1 MGGDDS
7 QKLLPCRGSYS
18 PPGRKPPAQ
27 LRINNVT
34 ETAGWNLARGT
45 PSFWPG
51 LSYRPPGSLL
61 ESRGGSILPRAEVL
75 PEIGVHGRATGFVTF
90 HAATARVF
98 FQVWHPLVSP
108 KYSARIGNTSSPCL
122 ASPAAMFRRF

>member
-61 ESRGGSILPRAEVL
+61 ESRGGSILPRAEGQTEARLNDV
-75 PEIGVHGRATGFVTF
+75 VGRSEER
-90 HAATARVF
+90 RVGEEGRSR
-98 FQVWHPLVSP
+98 WWPD
-108 KYSARIGNTSSPCL
+108 
-122 ASPAAMFRRF
+122 